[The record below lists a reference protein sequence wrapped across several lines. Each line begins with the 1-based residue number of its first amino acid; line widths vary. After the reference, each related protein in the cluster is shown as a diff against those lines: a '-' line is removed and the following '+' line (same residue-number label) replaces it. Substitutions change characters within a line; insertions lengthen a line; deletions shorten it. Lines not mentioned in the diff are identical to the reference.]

1 MYNAEAKSLLADD
14 LHTLAGRSFS
24 DLVAMIGDDQVKSVS
39 GESGVN
45 YQIELSVYW
54 DSAPG
59 ENLRIMGA
67 IDDGGLRAFL
77 PLTDFLIMK
86 PDGTLI

>member
-1 MYNAEAKSLLADD
+1 MHNAEAKSLLAND

-54 DSAPG
+54 DSAPR

-67 IDDGGLRAFL
+67 IDDGGLRALL